1 MKDLAEKMKVGQ
13 ILDVSHNQEKELKTW
28 QSSLFNEE
36 PLSPFEV
43 MAILS
48 SKEVPYAVVKV

>member
-13 ILDVSHNQEKELKTW
+13 ILDVCHNQEKKLKMW
-28 QSSLFNEE
+28 QSALFNEE

-43 MAILS
+43 MSILGG
-48 SKEVPYAVVKV
+48 EELPYIAAQV

>member
-43 MAILS
+43 VAIIGD
-48 SKEVPYAVVKV
+48 KELPYIAA

>member
-13 ILDVSHNQEKELKTW
+13 ILDVSHNQEKKLKTW

-43 MAILS
+43 VAIIGDKKL
-48 SKEVPYAVVKV
+48 PYIAAQV

>member
-43 MAILS
+43 VAIIGD
-48 SKEVPYAVVKV
+48 KELPYIAAQV